1 MHWHL
6 TVFCSQI
13 FQIPLV
19 TFQKLSLSLTPQT
32 LSLLLSLSQELCQR
46 QGAAEFATPKSA
58 TFCGNAQTQ
67 HFSRQ
72 TQHSATNVVY
82 AT

>member
-1 MHWHL
+1 MYWHL

-19 TFQKLSLSLTPQT
+19 TFRKLSLSLTSQT
-32 LSLLLSLSQELCQR
+32 LSLSLSEELCQR
-46 QGAAEFATPKSA
+46 LGAAEFATPKSA

-82 AT
+82 TT